1 MFTDP
6 SRIADAINNPRFHP
20 GDHVVF
26 VEGPL
31 KYTRGTFLSL
41 RADVEWAN
49 IRESSGALSTHPVAW
64 MRSDPERNVEQTH
77 PWEEENPMK
86 QIAINDVPA
95 AEKPSMAP
103 GDRFSP
109 TQDEVAVLADE
120 FWKQRGRPLGSP
132 DEDWLRAEGAIKH
145 SRTPGSVL

>member
-1 MFTDP
+1 MFSDL

-26 VEGPL
+26 VEGPR

-49 IRESSGALSTHPVAW
+49 IRESSGALTTCPVAW
-64 MRSDPERNVEQTH
+64 MCADPEREVERTH
-77 PWEEENPMK
+77 ALEVDNSMK
-86 QIAINDVPA
+86 QFGVSDVP
-95 AEKPSMAP
+95 EKKPSVAP

-109 TQDEVAVLADE
+109 TRDEVAALADE
-120 FWKQRGRPLGSP
+120 LWKQRGRQLGSP
-132 DEDWLRAEGAIKH
+132 DEDWFRAEREIKH
-145 SRTPGSVL
+145 SRTPGSVR